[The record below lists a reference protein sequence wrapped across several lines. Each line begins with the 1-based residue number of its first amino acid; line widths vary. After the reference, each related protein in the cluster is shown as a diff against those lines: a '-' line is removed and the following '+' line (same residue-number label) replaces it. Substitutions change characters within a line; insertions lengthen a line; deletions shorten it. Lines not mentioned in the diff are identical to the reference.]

1 MGELRL
7 ILLLAGA
14 LLVGGIWWWSRR
26 GSSAPRREFR
36 DLREP
41 PSAPRAE
48 PTLDAPLAS
57 DSTTPNL
64 ARPRVWAPPT
74 EPHTRR
80 EREPRADLDPASPQ
94 GGGDAPTV
102 EASAFNPAR
111 QMLLSILVLPVHGER
126 FLGADVLSV
135 LEETDLK
142 YGARRIFHRRDPAGA
157 TLWSIANMLEPGQL
171 DPMVIQTDYVHG
183 LVLFAVLPGPRGGSE
198 TFADMLAT
206 ARRLAQR
213 LRGELADADRS
224 SLTPQTIQHL
234 RETVL
239 EFERRSAGAGT

>member
-7 ILLLAGA
+7 ILLVAGA

-26 GSSAPRREFR
+26 GSTDQRRGFR

-41 PSAPRAE
+41 PSVHRAE
-48 PTLDAPLAS
+48 PSVDTPPTS
-57 DSTTPNL
+57 DSTTPGL
-64 ARPRVWAPPT
+64 VRPPTPVRVWAPTT

-80 EREPRADLDPASPQ
+80 EPEANAGLEPDTVKTAGFDP
-94 GGGDAPTV
+94 
-102 EASAFNPAR
+102 ER
-111 QMLLSILVLPVHGER
+111 QMLLSILVLPEHGER
-126 FLGADVLSV
+126 FLGADVLS
-135 LEETDLK
+135 LLQESDLK
-142 YGARRIFHRRDPAGA
+142 YGARRIFHRHDIAGA
-157 TLWSIANMLEPGQL
+157 TVWSIANMLEPGQL
-171 DPMVIQTDYVHG
+171 DPAVIQTDYVHG
-183 LVLFAVLPGPRGGSE
+183 LVLFAVLPGPRLGGE

-213 LRGELADADRS
+213 LHGELADADRS

-239 EFERRSAGAGT
+239 EFERRRAGAGA

>member
-7 ILLLAGA
+7 ILLVAGV

-48 PTLDAPLAS
+48 PTLDTPPAS

-64 ARPRVWAPPT
+64 ARARVWAPPT

-80 EREPRADLDPASPQ
+80 EPEPMLDSGPA
-94 GGGDAPTV
+94 TV
-102 EASAFNPAR
+102 EASAFDPAR
-111 QMLLSILVLPVHGER
+111 QMLLSILVLPEHGER

-135 LEETDLK
+135 LEEADLK

-234 RETVL
+234 RESVL
-239 EFERRSAGAGT
+239 EFERRHTGAGT